1 MTVKASVGAAL
12 ILTAGLLVGL
22 AAPLSAKTAG
32 EDGATASKSER
43 ATSGKIVRQ
52 GQRYLKKRY
61 STRKS
66 SRVAARPAATGKPA
80 EKAVA
85 GASPQAIPEAVANAN
100 ARMMPGDGA
109 PDSAQAMS
117 EAMTAKAGTILLAS
131 AEKPDEAQA
140 ERGGVVSDQLND
152 VDRTLQETSSKQTVA
167 MAPVRAV
174 QAAAPVLAA
183 SNDSGGWDR
192 TSLIG
197 KIFIALGALLT
208 MASAARMFM
217 A

>member
-1 MTVKASVGAAL
+1 MTVRASVGAAL
-12 ILTAGLLVGL
+12 ILTAGLLVGF
-22 AAPLSAKTAG
+22 AIPLPARAAG
-32 EDGATASKSER
+32 EDGATASNAER

-52 GQRYLKKRY
+52 GSRYLKKRY
-61 STRKS
+61 SARKS
-66 SRVAARPAATGKPA
+66 GRVAVKPAAIGKPA
-80 EKAVA
+80 EKDVA
-85 GASPQAIPEAVANAN
+85 SASPRAIPEAVANAN
-100 ARMMPGDGA
+100 ARMMPGDA
-109 PDSAQAMS
+109 SVTAMS
-117 EAMTAKAGTILLAS
+117 EAMTAKAGSILLAS
-131 AEKPDEAQA
+131 AERRDEAPA
-140 ERGGVVSDQLND
+140 ERGGVASDQLND
-152 VDRTLQETSSKQTVA
+152 VDRALQEASSKQTVA

-183 SNDSGGWDR
+183 SSDSGGWDQ

>member
-12 ILTAGLLVGL
+12 ILTAGLLVGF
-22 AAPLSAKTAG
+22 AVPLPARAAG

-52 GQRYLKKRY
+52 GSRYLKKRY

-66 SRVAARPAATGKPA
+66 SRVAARPAAISKPA
-80 EKAVA
+80 EKEVA
-85 GASPQAIPEAVANAN
+85 SATPQAIPEAVANAN
-100 ARMMPGDGA
+100 ARMMPGDAA

-117 EAMTAKAGTILLAS
+117 EAMAAKAGAILLAS

-140 ERGGVVSDQLND
+140 ERGGVASDQLND
-152 VDRTLQETSSKQTVA
+152 VDRALKETSSRQTVA

-174 QAAAPVLAA
+174 QAAAPTLAA
-183 SNDSGGWDR
+183 SNDSGGWDQ